1 MWDALKAFVRGKCLA
16 FSFKNVKEN
25 KAKIQTL
32 EEHIGTLEKQI
43 AGKFDAIK
51 FKEICQLKF
60 SLHEIYNKKAGYA
73 LFRLKTNF
81 YENGE
86 KNGKVIGKTT

>member
-32 EEHIGTLEKQI
+32 EEHIGTLK
-43 AGKFDAIK
+43 
-51 FKEICQLKF
+51 
-60 SLHEIYNKKAGYA
+60 NK
-73 LFRLKTNF
+73 
-81 YENGE
+81 
-86 KNGKVIGKTT
+86 